1 MMKYGMYSILEEALS
16 TLNDRQLSAAIAAG
30 FERQSGSLQ
39 IVENTF
45 ELLTSNIWTK
55 TRLQDF
61 FNAWRDTHLSSSS
74 VAAIVCRL
82 LTESDKGTPGSYCF
96 IEAARSIA
104 KVIHEDLGLC
114 GETHSNLYERLANR
128 ICLGDDWKLNQ
139 HRIQSAY
146 EFGNWVHGKRAEA
159 SLDQSLLVTI
169 SSEIYNHCEY
179 TFIAPLFR
187 NWMQNLLAFETDQ
200 IPRYMAYILVH
211 TGPTESDHFLHG
223 INSLQDYYSGV
234 NFDLSYSAITE
245 SVAEYLVNVEKA
257 HRGINSCLCE
267 KQRISVP
274 ALMLTL

>member
-1 MMKYGMYSILEEALS
+1 MMQCSMYSILEEALR
-16 TLNDRQLSAAIAAG
+16 TLNDHQLSAAIAAG
-30 FERQSGSLQ
+30 FERQLGSLQ
-39 IVENTF
+39 IVEETF

-55 TRLQDF
+55 VRLQDF

-82 LTESDKGTPGSYCF
+82 LTESDTGTPGSYCF

-114 GETHSNLYERLANR
+114 GETHSDLYERMANR
-128 ICLGDDWKLNQ
+128 ICLGDDWKLSK

-146 EFGNWVHGKRAEA
+146 EFGRWVHGKRVDAD
-159 SLDQSLLVTI
+159 LDQSLFVTI

-187 NWMQNLLAFETDQ
+187 NWMQNLLAFESDQ
-200 IPRYMAYILVH
+200 IPRFMAYILVH

-234 NFDLSYSAITE
+234 NVNLSHSAITE
-245 SVAEYLVNVEKA
+245 SVVEYLVNLEKA
-257 HRGINSCLCE
+257 YRDIYSCLSDE
-267 KQRISVP
+267 QSISVP
-274 ALMLTL
+274 AHTFAR